1 MIMIETE
8 IAIVGAGPAGLSA
21 GIAAAQAG
29 AKVCLIDR
37 NHESGGQLFK
47 QIHKFFGSSEHFA
60 GERGF
65 LIGKKL
71 LESCNKLAVEIH
83 LQSYVAGIFPEGK
96 ILMVTPNG
104 TEIIEAQRII
114 LATGAIERSLAF
126 PGSTLPG
133 IMGAGAA
140 QTLCNIQGV
149 RPGKEVLMVG
159 SGNVGLIVTYQ
170 LLQAGVNVIG
180 IVELASE
187 IKGYAVHSAKIRRLG
202 IPILT
207 NHTIIKAIGD
217 KKVKKAVI
225 GKIDQNQKI
234 IPNSHKE
241 FYVDTICLAIGLNP
255 LAELAWTCGCHFDY
269 KPVLGA
275 YIPWHTP
282 YMETSIKNI
291 YVAGDVAGIGE
302 ATIAMEEGKLA
313 GLASATSLGYY
324 NHLYLEKQKNNIESN
339 LKNLRI

>member
-1 MIMIETE
+1 MSETE
-8 IAIVGAGPAGLSA
+8 IAIIGAGPAGLSA
-21 GIAAAQAG
+21 GIAAAESG

-37 NHESGGQLFK
+37 NLEAGGQLFK
-47 QIHKFFGSSEHFA
+47 QIHKFFGSSKHFA

-65 LIGKKL
+65 LIGRKL

-83 LQSYVAGIFPEGK
+83 LQSYVGGIFPEGK
-96 ILMVTPNG
+96 IMMVTPHG
-104 TEIIEAQRII
+104 TEIIQAQKII
-114 LATGAIERSLAF
+114 LATGAIEKSLAF

-133 IMGAGAA
+133 VMGAGAA

-149 RPGKEVLMVG
+149 QPGKEVLMVG

-170 LLQAGVNVIG
+170 LLQAGVNVVG

-187 IKGYAVHSAKIRRLG
+187 IKGYGVHSAKIRRLG
-202 IPILT
+202 IPIYT
-207 NHTIIKAIGD
+207 QHTILEAKGN
-217 KKVKKAVI
+217 KKVEKAVI

-234 IPNSHKE
+234 ILNSLKE

-255 LAELAWTCGCHFDY
+255 LAELAWMCGCHFDY
-269 KPVLGA
+269 KPALGSH
-275 YIPWHTP
+275 IPWHNP
-282 YMETSIKNI
+282 YMETNIKNI

-313 GLASATSLGYY
+313 GLAAATSLGYY
-324 NHLYLEKQKNNIESN
+324 NHAFLEKQRSNIEN
-339 LKNLRI
+339 DLKNLRR